1 MTTKN
6 KISAVI
12 ITKNEESN
20 IERCLKSLHWVDEI
34 VVVDSGSKDKTIEI
48 CKKYDCKI
56 IETKWLGFGKTKQLA
71 VNSASH
77 NWVLSI
83 DSDEQVSENSV
94 AVIKTLLENP
104 KQNAYKVQIKSFYL
118 GRMIN
123 HSGWGNEFKLRIF
136 NKELGN
142 YNDNVIHETVVIAGD
157 KPNIAVEFYHYTY
170 PSLEKNMEKLDRYSS
185 LQAKELFEKGKK
197 YPLILIPFFVL
208 NKFINM
214 YMLNL
219 GFLDGKEGFILAN
232 MSAFGVFLKH
242 TKLWELNKKNNNLY

>member
-1 MTTKN
+1 MINKN

-12 ITKNEESN
+12 ITKNEEAN

-34 VVVDSGSKDKTIEI
+34 VVVDSGSTDRTLEI
-48 CKKYDCKI
+48 CKQYECKI
-56 IETKWLGFGKTKQLA
+56 IETDWLGFGRTKQLA
-71 VNSASH
+71 VNSASY

-83 DSDEQVSENSV
+83 DSDEQVSENSI

-104 KQNAYKVQIKSFYL
+104 KHNAYKVQIKSFYL

-142 YNDNVIHETVVIAGD
+142 YNDSVIHESVVITGE
-157 KPNIAVEFYHYTY
+157 KPHIEVEFFHYTY
-170 PSLEKNMEKLDRYSS
+170 PSLAKNMEKLDKYSS

-197 YPLILIPFFVL
+197 YSLFLIPLFVL

-214 YMLNL
+214 YLLNL
-219 GFLDGKEGFILAN
+219 GFLDGKEGFLLAT
-232 MSAFGVFLKH
+232 MSAFGVFLKYA
-242 TKLWELNKKNNNLY
+242 KLWELNKK